1 MFRKFSVYTLLLT
14 FYIVKIC
21 CKAIDS
27 DSNTGVKAHV
37 FTECLK
43 PGQFV
48 LTFDDGPNPDTTPI
62 VLETLKKYDIKATFF
77 INGINYGNLESDPR
91 SIEIVKKTY
100 AEGHDIG
107 SHTYYHKDLFEAIKE
122 GTMEI
127 NIDKLTNTINDIIGV
142 KPAFFRP
149 PCGNGGYE
157 EKEPEK
163 IEMTERIQKYL
174 GEHGYNVIMWGTDT
188 RDWDYKENVEK
199 VISELN
205 LQLKAPGVS
214 PETNSFITLLH
225 DVHPTTVNI
234 VLPEV
239 IGYIKKLGYT
249 FVPLSE
255 CIGVSPYQGVA
266 LNKHNNSNNLN
277 SNSLLSNP
285 DNIINDTPTNDTPID
300 DISINSALNQSNINL
315 DDATDNSLK
324 EIKSGALN
332 KYHQINVFST
342 IFFALIISLLL

>member
-1 MFRKFSVYTLLLT
+1 MIRRFSIYILLLT

-21 CKAIDS
+21 CKVIDS
-27 DSNTGVKAHV
+27 GNTDVKARV
-37 FTECLK
+37 FTDCLK

-62 VLETLKKYDIKATFF
+62 ALETLKKYDIKATFF

-91 SIEIVKKTY
+91 SVEIVKKTY

-122 GTMEI
+122 GTMET

-163 IEMTERIQKYL
+163 IEMTEKIQKYL
-174 GEHGYNVIMWGTDT
+174 GEHGYNIIMWGTDT
-188 RDWDYKENVEK
+188 RDWDYKESVEK

-214 PETNSFITLLH
+214 PETHSFITLLH

-239 IGYIKKLGYT
+239 IGYINKLGYT

-266 LNKHNNSNNLN
+266 LNNQNSSNNLN

-285 DNIINDTPTNDTPID
+285 DSITNNTPTNTT
-300 DISINSALNQSNINL
+300 LNQSNINFDGTADGL
-315 DDATDNSLK
+315 TR

-332 KYHQINVFST
+332 NYRQIHSFAT
-342 IFFALIISLLL
+342 IFLVLTIWLLF